1 MRSNPPI
8 TLGSFD
14 SASDEWLKSL
24 TGDEREEAVGR
35 LHQLLVCAARREVHR
50 RSTGLRVTGPE
61 LDDLAFQAA
70 GDAVVSVLAK
80 LHQFR
85 GESLFTT
92 WAYKFVMFEVSTKLA
107 RHFWRRADLPSEPV
121 DWGRLADR
129 FGLKPDEQS
138 EGRDLFDALVR
149 ALEETLT
156 ERQRQVLVAIVVEGV
171 PLDALLEQMG
181 GTRGAIYKMLFDA
194 RRKLRSALVDG
205 GYLDHNREGT

>member
-1 MRSNPPI
+1 VRSDPPI
-8 TLGSFD
+8 ALGSYA
-14 SASDEWLKSL
+14 SPSDEWLKSL
-24 TGDEREEAVGR
+24 TGKERGAAVAR
-35 LHQLLVCAARREVHR
+35 LHHLLVCAARREVYR

-70 GDAVVSVLAK
+70 ADAVVSVLSK

-85 GESLFTT
+85 GDSRFTT
-92 WAYKFVMFEVSTKLA
+92 WAYKFVMLEVSTKLA
-107 RHFWRRADLPSEPV
+107 RHFWRRSDLPSEPV

-129 FGLKPDEQS
+129 FGLQPDEQS

-149 ALEETLT
+149 AIDETLT
-156 ERQRQVLVAIVVEGV
+156 ERQRQVFVAIVVEQV

-194 RRKLRSALVDG
+194 RRKLRAALVDG
-205 GYLDHNREGT
+205 GHLAHDHKGT

>member
-70 GDAVVSVLAK
+70 ADAVVSVLAK

>member
-1 MRSNPPI
+1 VRSDPTI

-70 GDAVVSVLAK
+70 ADAVVSVLAK

-149 ALEETLT
+149 AVEETLT

-205 GYLDHNREGT
+205 GYLDHNHEGT

>member
-1 MRSNPPI
+1 VRSDPPI

-14 SASDEWLKSL
+14 AASGEWVKSL
-24 TGDEREEAVGR
+24 TDDEREQAVGR

-61 LDDLAFQAA
+61 LDDIAFQAA
-70 GDAVVSVLAK
+70 ADAVVSVLAK
-80 LHQFR
+80 LDQFR

-92 WAYKFVMFEVSTKLA
+92 WAYKFVMFEVSTKLG
-107 RHFWRRADLPSEPV
+107 RHFWRKADLPSEPV

-149 ALEETLT
+149 ALEERLT

-171 PLDALLEQMG
+171 PLDALSEQLG

>member
-1 MRSNPPI
+1 MRSDPPI

-35 LHQLLVCAARREVHR
+35 LHQLLVCSARREVHR

-70 GDAVVSVLAK
+70 ADAVVSVLAK

-205 GYLDHNREGT
+205 GYLDHNLEGT

>member
-1 MRSNPPI
+1 VRSDPPI
-8 TLGSFD
+8 RLGSFD

-24 TGDEREEAVGR
+24 TGDEQEEAVGR
-35 LHQLLVCAARREVHR
+35 LHQLLVCAARREVHC

-61 LDDLAFQAA
+61 LDDIAFQAA
-70 GDAVVSVLAK
+70 ADAVMSVLAK

-149 ALEETLT
+149 ALEERLT
-156 ERQRQVLVAIVVEGV
+156 ERQRQVLVALVVEGV

-205 GYLDHNREGT
+205 GYLDRNHEGT

>member
-1 MRSNPPI
+1 VRSDPPI

-14 SASDEWLKSL
+14 AASDDWLKSL

-61 LDDLAFQAA
+61 LDDIAFQAA
-70 GDAVVSVLAK
+70 ADAVVSVLAK

-92 WAYKFVMFEVSTKLA
+92 WAHKFVMFEVSTKLA

-121 DWGRLADR
+121 DWSRLADR

-149 ALEETLT
+149 ALEERLT

-171 PLDALLEQMG
+171 PLDALSEQMG

-205 GYLDHNREGT
+205 GYLDRNHEGT

>member
-1 MRSNPPI
+1 VRSDPTI

-70 GDAVVSVLAK
+70 ADAVVSVLAK

-205 GYLDHNREGT
+205 GYLDHNHQGT

>member
-1 MRSNPPI
+1 VRSDPPI

-35 LHQLLVCAARREVHR
+35 LYQLLVCAALREAHR

-61 LDDLAFQAA
+61 LDDIAFQAA
-70 GDAVVSVLAK
+70 ADAVVSVLAK
-80 LHQFR
+80 LHRFR

-149 ALEETLT
+149 ALEEKLT

-205 GYLDHNREGT
+205 GYLDRNHEGT

>member
-1 MRSNPPI
+1 VRSVPTI

-70 GDAVVSVLAK
+70 ADAVVSVLAK

-205 GYLDHNREGT
+205 GYLDHNHEGT

>member
-1 MRSNPPI
+1 MRSDPPI